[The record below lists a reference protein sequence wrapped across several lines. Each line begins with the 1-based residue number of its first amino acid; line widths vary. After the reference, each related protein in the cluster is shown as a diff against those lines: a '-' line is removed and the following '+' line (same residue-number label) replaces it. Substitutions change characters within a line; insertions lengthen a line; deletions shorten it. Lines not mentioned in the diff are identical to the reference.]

1 MLNNVHTLG
10 LLQTYLARA
19 VAVLALVCTVA
30 VFLYGTFLLL
40 AVSHTAARST
50 AQKQIGTVTAHL
62 GSLEMQYL
70 TLTKELTPQRAADLG
85 FVTPTEAAHA
95 TVFASAS
102 TRSLSL
108 KQ

>member
-1 MLNNVHTLG
+1 MLNNLHNLS
-10 LLQTYLARA
+10 LLQTYLTRA
-19 VAVLALVCTVA
+19 VAVLAGVCAVA

-50 AQKQIGTVTAHL
+50 AQKQIGVVTAHV

-85 FVTPTEAAHA
+85 FVTPAKAAHA
-95 TVFASAS
+95 TIFASAS